1 MSNPG
6 KPVPSDAKRRRLEQ
20 LLAMSTRLG
29 DAIALDIAALE
40 KGQFGDLQTADA
52 NIEQLC
58 AIYGREVKALKA
70 DGGVKDAPAPLI
82 AQLKES
88 GARLNGLL
96 ARHERLV
103 SAMRNAAEGLVQTVA
118 QEVQKTRERAAPY
131 AATPKPKRSSG
142 DAIVYNKVV

>member
-1 MSNPG
+1 MSSASRFLDPHANQ
-6 KPVPSDAKRRRLEQ
+6 RRLEQ
-20 LLAMSTRLG
+20 LLIMSTRLC

-40 KGQFGDLQTADA
+40 QGKFGDLRTADA
-52 NIEQLC
+52 EIEQLC

-70 DGGVKDAPAPLI
+70 DGGVKGAPAQII

-88 GARLNGLL
+88 GAKLNGLL

-103 SAMRNAAEGLVQTVA
+103 SAMRNAAEGLVQAVA
-118 QEVQKTRERAAPY
+118 QEVQKTRERVKPY
-131 AATPKPKRSSG
+131 VPPTKGKHGTG